1 MATAAQPK
9 VVISGEDRTKA
20 AFASAKRGIGELAK
34 GTDALGLSLGRIGQV
49 AGAAG
54 GLGSL
59 AALGGGATIGG
70 MVALAKS
77 VAATGDELAKMS
89 QRTGVSVETLGEL
102 KYVAD
107 LSDSSLEGLATGFRE
122 LSKRMADAAAG
133 GKESTAAFR
142 AIGVDV
148 KNADGSLRSVDDV
161 LLEVSDRFSSYADGA
176 AKSALANKLF
186 GKSGTD
192 LIPVLNQGSRAIA
205 QQREEARQYGV
216 VSTQLAKQSEQFND
230 NLTRLSKLAE
240 GAAIG
245 IGNKLIPTLN
255 DFLEDLVSG
264 MRIFDGFLPALAAL
278 GSTNPFKDAGGN
290 LKATRQ
296 EIVLI
301 GKELDAI
308 RAAASKGGL
317 FGDANDRTAKMLE
330 DRLRM
335 LRGREQFLRERQARD
350 AVRDSDGLDEPRFR
364 RLLTS
369 GPDQAPVV
377 GGDDNEK
384 APKQSAAD
392 RYLESLKLQLQATR
406 DLSIADKLLAD
417 IQAGRLGK
425 VSKQQEADL
434 LGVALQIDAA
444 NALKKSEEERTKRLE
459 EEARLREQTAA
470 LSERSIGALVQET
483 EAMVSANRSLA
494 EEIELIGKTAKERA
508 ALEQLRLKD
517 AIATK
522 EQALAMA
529 QNAGASQAEIRAL
542 EQQIALLKQQ
552 SDLLGQRGVA
562 QALEEDALR
571 AKEFADQVGAS
582 FSSAFENAVAEGEK
596 LSDVLKGIYK
606 DLLRLI
612 IRNQITGP
620 AAQAIGSF
628 DWGSLFGG
636 FRANGG
642 SVSRGKFYEVN
653 ERGPELL
660 SVGNR
665 SYLMMGNQSGSVSP
679 AGQASAGTPQVNI
692 EVVNNTGV
700 QASARQETSPDGSI
714 RLILDAVAGD
724 IQAGGRV
731 AGAMSS
737 TFGLN
742 RGAGTPRRTR

>member
-34 GTDALGLSLGRIGQV
+34 GTDALGLSLGRLGSL

-59 AALGGGATIGG
+59 AALGGAATIGG

-102 KYVAD
+102 QHVAN
-107 LSDSSLEGLATGFRE
+107 LNDSSLEGLATGFRE
-122 LSKRMADAAAG
+122 LSKRMADAAVG
-133 GKESTAAFR
+133 GKDSTAAFR
-142 AIGVDV
+142 AIGVEV
-148 KNADGSLRSVDDV
+148 KNADGTLRNVDDI
-161 LLEVSDRFSSYADGA
+161 LLEVSDRFASYEDGA

-192 LIPVLNQGSRAIA
+192 LIPLLNQGSRAIA
-205 QQREEARQYGV
+205 AQREEARRYGL
-216 VSTQLAKQSEQFND
+216 VSTELAKKSEEFND
-230 NLTRLSKLAE
+230 NLTRIARAAE
-240 GAAIG
+240 GASLKIG
-245 IGNKLIPTLN
+245 GP
-255 DFLEDLVSG
+255 LVES
-264 MRIFDGFLPALAAL
+264 LADV
-278 GSTNPFKDAGGN
+278 STRF
-290 LKATRQ
+290 LKATESGEGFWASLKRAVSEDPVKGLRR
-296 EIVLI
+296 EIAGLKNDI
-301 GKELDAI
+301 ASLESGQGPSDPAARAALLGRKRADL
-308 RAAASKGGL
+308 AAASV
-317 FGDANDRTAKMLE
+317 RLE
-330 DRLRM
+330 A
-335 LRGREQFLRERQARD
+335 EQFSRSPAGGGRGFGAPPPRQ
-350 AVRDSDGLDEPRFR
+350 E
-364 RLLTS
+364 
-369 GPDQAPVV
+369 APPV
-377 GGDDNEK
+377 DPEDKEK
-384 APKQSAAD
+384 APKLSAAD

-483 EAMVSANRSLA
+483 DAMVSANRSLA
-494 EEIELIGKTAKERA
+494 EEIELIGRTAKERA

-582 FSSAFENAVAEGEK
+582 FSSAFENAVVEGEK

-642 SVSRGKFYEVN
+642 SVSRGMFYEVN

-665 SYLMMGNQSGSVSP
+665 SYLMMGNQSGSVTP

-742 RGAGTPRRTR
+742 RCAGTPRRTR